1 MTATQDKQWGSKE
14 ARKLVWLAMLMDESR
29 PVLTAEESKAMDSLP
44 FLQWPKNLQ
53 DKTEQYN
60 AAMIE

>member
-1 MTATQDKQWGSKE
+1 MATQDKPWGSKE

-29 PVLTAEESKAMDSLP
+29 PTLTKEEAHAMDSLP
-44 FLQWPKNLQ
+44 FSQWPKDLQ
-53 DKTEQYN
+53 KKTEQYN